1 MFANT
6 LSDWLP
12 LLFLITVLPPLYLMQ
27 RWINRH
33 LQGLG
38 LLFTGDSDSAVMIY
52 FVALL
57 PGIALHE
64 LSHWLVA
71 ILVRVPVGKLSLWP
85 KKKRRGQIRLG
96 SVSVGASDPLRASL
110 IGVAPLVV
118 GSAVILL
125 VGQLVLGI
133 GDLGGLLLYGTWTDL
148 WRQLVA
154 YWRMPDFAL
163 WLYLIFAIA
172 NAMVPSE
179 SDRAAWPMMGLFLA
193 GVTAAFLL
201 LGGLSL
207 VTEGVRTAFLA
218 AAGYLAYALGLAAIV
233 DVLFMV
239 VIAIIEE
246 LAGRALK
253 RRVEY

>member
-1 MFANT
+1 MLNGWF
-6 LSDWLP
+6 S
-12 LLFLITVLPPLYLMQ
+12 LLVLVATLPPLYLMQ

-38 LLFTGDSDSAVMIY
+38 LLLTGDSDSAVMIY
-52 FVALL
+52 FLVLL

-71 ILVRVPVGKLSLWP
+71 VLLRVPVGKFSLWP
-85 KKKRRGQIRLG
+85 KKKRGGQIRLG

-110 IGVAPLVV
+110 IGVAPLVM

-125 VGQLVLGI
+125 VGQLVLGV
-133 GDLGGLLLYGTWTDL
+133 GDLGSLLLYGTWASL
-148 WRQLVA
+148 WRQLLD
-154 YWRMPDFAL
+154 YWLVPDFPL

-172 NAMVPSE
+172 NAMLPSE

-193 GVTAAFLL
+193 GVIVLFLL

-207 VTEGVRTAFLA
+207 VTEGIKATFLA
-218 AAGYLAYALGLAAIV
+218 AISYLAYALGLAAVVDALFVAIV
-233 DVLFMV
+233 AV
-239 VIAIIEE
+239 AEK
-246 LAGRALK
+246 LAGRALN

>member
-1 MFANT
+1 MLN
-6 LSDWLP
+6 DWLP
-12 LLFLITVLPPLYLMQ
+12 LLALVATLPPLYLMQ

-38 LLFTGDSDSAVMIY
+38 LLLTGDSDSAVMVY

-71 ILVRVPVGKLSLWP
+71 VLLRVPVGRLSIWP
-85 KKKRRGQIRLG
+85 KKKRRGQVRLG
-96 SVSVGASDPLRASL
+96 SVSVGAVDPLRVSL
-110 IGVAPLVV
+110 IGVAPLAV
-118 GSAVILL
+118 GSLVILL
-125 VGQLVLGI
+125 VGQLVLGV
-133 GDLGGLLLYGTWTDL
+133 GELGRVLLYGAWGDL

-154 YWRMPDFAL
+154 YWRVPDFAL

-172 NAMVPSE
+172 NAMLPSE

-193 GVTAAFLL
+193 GVAGVFVLF
-201 LGGLSL
+201 GGLPS
-207 VTEGVRTAFLA
+207 VTAGVRATFLA
-218 AAGYLAYALGLAAIV
+218 AAGYLAYALGLAAAASAV
-233 DVLFMV
+233 FA
-239 VIAIIEE
+239 AIIALVEWA
-246 LAGRALK
+246 AGRALG

>member
-1 MFANT
+1 M
-6 LSDWLP
+6 LDDWLP
-12 LLFLITVLPPLYLMQ
+12 LLALVATLPPLYLMQ

-38 LLFTGDSDSAVMIY
+38 LLLTGDSDSAVMIY

-71 ILVRVPVGKLSLWP
+71 VLLRVPVGKLSLWP
-85 KKKRRGQIRLG
+85 KKKRRGQVRLG
-96 SVSVGASDPLRASL
+96 SVSVGAADPARASL
-110 IGVAPLVV
+110 IGVAPLAV
-118 GSAVILL
+118 GSLVILL

-133 GDLGGLLLYGTWTDL
+133 GDLGSLLFYGSWGDL

-154 YWRMPDFAL
+154 YWRVPDFAL

-172 NAMVPSE
+172 NAMLPSE
-179 SDRAAWPMMGLFLA
+179 SDRAAWPMMGLYVA
-193 GVTAAFLL
+193 GVAGVFVLFGGPSLVTTQTRAAFL
-201 LGGLSL
+201 
-207 VTEGVRTAFLA
+207 AM
-218 AAGYLAYALGLAAIV
+218 AGYLAYALGLAAAVSAI
-233 DVLFMV
+233 FAA
-239 VIAIIEE
+239 VIALVEGV
-246 LAGRALK
+246 AGRALG

>member
-1 MFANT
+1 MLNNWF
-6 LSDWLP
+6 P
-12 LLFLITVLPPLYLMQ
+12 LFSLVAILPPLYLMQ

-38 LLFTGDSDSAVMIY
+38 LLLTGDSDSAVMVY

-64 LSHWLVA
+64 LSHWLAA
-71 ILVRVPVGKLSLWP
+71 ILTRVPVGKLSLWP
-85 KKKRRGQIRLG
+85 KKKRGGQIRLG
-96 SVSVGASDPLRASL
+96 AVSVGASDPLRASL

-118 GSAVILL
+118 GSAAILV
-125 VGQLVLGI
+125 VGQLVLGM
-133 GDLGGLLLYGTWTDL
+133 GNLGGLLLYGTWADL
-148 WRQLVA
+148 WGQLIA
-154 YWRMPDFAL
+154 YWRAPDFVL

-172 NAMVPSE
+172 NAMLPSE
-179 SDRAAWPMMGLFLA
+179 SDRAAWPTMGLFLA
-193 GVTAAFLL
+193 GVTVAFVL

-207 VTEGVRTAFLA
+207 VTESIKTASLA
-218 AAGYLAYALGLAAIV
+218 AIGYLAYALGLAAIV
-233 DVLFMV
+233 DVLFV
-239 VIAIIEE
+239 AVIAIIEE